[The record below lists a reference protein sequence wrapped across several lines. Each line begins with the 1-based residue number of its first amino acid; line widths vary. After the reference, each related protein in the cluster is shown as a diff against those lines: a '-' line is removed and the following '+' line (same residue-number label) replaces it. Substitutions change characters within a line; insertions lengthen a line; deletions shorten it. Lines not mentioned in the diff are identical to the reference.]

1 MLGQRVLL
9 IDLDSQGHCAV
20 GRGMKP
26 RLNEPSIHNLF
37 VDPAATLS
45 EAVRPTTMAN
55 QWLAP
60 ADPFFDQGSGTRND
74 LRLRSAISDE
84 GLTEQFD
91 FIAFD
96 TPWLACHL
104 AGCGSRSLQV
114 RRRKAAIG
122 VTRSKLRHNPSQT
135 ASATPQE
142 APDAACDPAGTSGR
156 VPMRRGVT
164 GALVSA
170 KGIAR

>member
-26 RLNEPSIHNLF
+26 RLKEPCIHNLF

-55 QWLAP
+55 LWPAP

-74 LRLRSAISDE
+74 LRLRSAIRDE

-91 FIAFD
+91 CKR
-96 TPWLACHL
+96 L
-104 AGCGSRSLQV
+104 
-114 RRRKAAIG
+114 
-122 VTRSKLRHNPSQT
+122 
-135 ASATPQE
+135 SAP
-142 APDAACDPAGTSGR
+142 PVVFC
-156 VPMRRGVT
+156 
-164 GALVSA
+164 
-170 KGIAR
+170 